1 MIACH
6 SRHSAD
12 CIDKAWQVSNSR
24 VTGLGCDPRENSAGP
39 ITWRPLTLIG
49 LGENTDKSED
59 MILRLQMGFLACF
72 LLPLLNFTFP
82 PPSFL
87 FYLFSLVPASPSF
100 LVIDNHGSIVFW
112 SKNQCGLIAEQT

>member
-39 ITWRPLTLIG
+39 ITWRPLTLIE

-72 LLPLLNFTFP
+72 LLPLFNFPFLP
-82 PPSFL
+82 PFFSS
-87 FYLFSLVPASPSF
+87 LFSMVPASPSF
-100 LVIDNHGSIVFW
+100 LVIDDHGSIAF
-112 SKNQCGLIAEQT
+112 LE